1 MGGRGG
7 DQASREIEKINNH
20 MSDADGYSG
29 EE

>member
-1 MGGRGG
+1 MGGG
-7 DQASREIEKINNH
+7 DQASKEIEKVNNNH